1 MVDLV
6 AVLRE
11 LGIYE
16 VFELLVAFQIKF
28 LINKRTFRGI
38 QTEPHRIRS
47 LTANGACHQ
56 ERVG

>member
-16 VFELLVAFQIKF
+16 VFKLLVAFQKKF
-28 LINKRTFRGI
+28 LINKRTFRSI
-38 QTEPHRIRS
+38 QTEPHGIRS
-47 LTANGACHQ
+47 LTANGACYQ
-56 ERVG
+56 ECVG